1 MTEEST
7 GWIQVLWGLKF
18 MQFGGVV
25 VKKIYLTLANFI
37 KTWEHTAKAPPGLRV
52 VEGVGG

>member
-1 MTEEST
+1 
-7 GWIQVLWGLKF
+7 

-37 KTWEHTAKAPPGLRV
+37 KTWEHIAKAAPGLRAM
-52 VEGVGG
+52 EGVRG